1 MPPRADLRFLGA
13 PVDDPVLTAA
23 FIDGLIM
30 TPRQKAAALR
40 DYLIESNIPANEGI
54 RQAAQNYIEFL

>member
-13 PVDDPVLTAA
+13 PVDDPAGTAA

-40 DYLIESNIPANEGI
+40 DFLVDSNVTVNEAI
-54 RQAAQNYIEFL
+54 RAAAQNYIEFL